1 MEIEIKL
8 GPVEPALAAVIFD
21 DITLLPSAGA
31 EERIRMHTTYYDDPA
46 GSFRAKKQTLRLR
59 QENDLSVCTFKT
71 ALEGLARLELDCE
84 APDIISGAA
93 QLAAHPDL
101 PESAKNALLS
111 GVFVP
116 RCGAKFLRRTRLC
129 RVGETT
135 FHLCLDEGQLV
146 NGEHAQPLCE
156 IELELAEGD
165 AAVLE
170 QTAQRLMDAYH
181 LPLCTKS
188 KQQRALELDEVTV

>member
-8 GPVEPALAAVIFD
+8 GPVEPALAAAIFD
-21 DITLLPSAGA
+21 DIALLPPAGA
-31 EERIRMHTTYYDDPA
+31 EERIQMRTTYYDDPE
-46 GSFRAKKQTLRLR
+46 GSFRARKQTLRLR

-71 ALEGLARLELDCE
+71 ALSGLARLELDCE
-84 APDIISGAA
+84 APHIAAGAA
-93 QLAAHPDL
+93 QLAQHPVL
-101 PESAKNALLS
+101 PESAKNALLG

-129 RVGETT
+129 RVEGTT
-135 FHLCLDEGQLV
+135 FHLCLDEGKLV
-146 NGEHAQPLCE
+146 NGELSQPLCE

-165 AAVLE
+165 TAVLE
-170 QTAQRLMDAYH
+170 RTAKLLMSAYT

-188 KQQRALELDEVTV
+188 KQQRALELGEVTP

>member
-21 DITLLPSAGA
+21 DIALLPPAGD
-31 EERIRMHTTYYDDPA
+31 EERIQMRTTYYDDPA

-59 QENDLSVCTFKT
+59 QENALSVCTFKT
-71 ALEGLARLELDCE
+71 ALEWLARLELDCE
-84 APDIISGAA
+84 APDIVSGAA
-93 QLAAHPDL
+93 QLAVHPDL
-101 PESAKNALLS
+101 PESAKNALLG

-129 RVGETT
+129 RVQDTT
-135 FHLCLDEGQLV
+135 FHLCLDEGQLEK
-146 NGEHAQPLCE
+146 GELTVPLCE

-165 AAVLE
+165 VEVL
-170 QTAQRLMDAYH
+170 QRTAQMLMTAYK
-181 LPLCTKS
+181 LPLCRKS
-188 KQQRALELDEVTV
+188 KQQRALELGEVKV

>member
-21 DITLLPSAGA
+21 DMALLPPAGT
-31 EERIRMHTTYYDDPA
+31 EERIQMRTTYYDDPE
-46 GSFRAKKQTLRLR
+46 GSFRARKQTLRLR
-59 QENDLSVCTFKT
+59 QENHLSVCTFKT
-71 ALEGLARLELDCE
+71 ALGGLARLELDCR

-101 PESAKNALLS
+101 PQSAKNALLG

-129 RVGETT
+129 RVEDTT
-135 FHLCLDEGQLV
+135 FHLCLDEGVLEKGQLS
-146 NGEHAQPLCE
+146 QPLCE

-165 AAVLE
+165 VTTL
-170 QTAQRLMDAYH
+170 QRTAKLLMALYK

-188 KQQRALELDEVTV
+188 KQQRALELGEVTP